1 MKPQDHKLGT
11 FAPPRPDFQTGGFT
25 PLSRR
30 RSQAEFGLQKILLEK
45 TKNLLRKPRI
55 EILFAPVLQ
64 KTVMIVG

>member
-30 RSQAEFGLQKILLEK
+30 RSQINSRAWGSVSAGVFFKL
-45 TKNLLRKPRI
+45 
-55 EILFAPVLQ
+55 
-64 KTVMIVG
+64 